1 VSQGKEVG
9 FVATTSAGNR
19 VRPRRTCLA
28 VPGSSLRFLE
38 KAQQLESDQVFLDL
52 EDSVAPIAK
61 EEARINVVRVLNEGT
76 WGDRLRVVRV
86 NDWTTQWTYED
97 VIALV
102 GQAGRSLDC
111 IMLPKIQ
118 HVSHVVALDLL
129 LTQLERANGLKV
141 GRIGIEAQIEDAE
154 GLQNVDAI
162 AASSPRIQCI
172 VFGPADFMANL
183 GMRSLSVGGDPVG
196 YQGDAF
202 HYIFM
207 RVLVAARANG
217 LQAIDGP
224 FGAVKDTAG
233 YRRVAERAAALGYD
247 GKWVLHPAQIPIGN
261 EVFSPTQAEYDQA
274 ENMVDAYDWHASA
287 AGGGVGAVMLGD
299 AFVDEATRKMAWVMA
314 QRGRGIGMNRT
325 DVWVPS
331 A

>member
-1 VSQGKEVG
+1 M
-9 FVATTSAGNR
+9 ATTAAGER
-19 VRPRRTCLA
+19 VRPRRSCLA
-28 VPGSSLRFLE
+28 VPGSSLRFIE

-61 EEARINVVRVLNEGT
+61 LEARHNVVRALNEGT

-86 NDWTTQWTYED
+86 NDWTTQWTFED
-97 VIALV
+97 VIAIV

-111 IMLPKIQ
+111 IMLPKVQ

-129 LTQLERANGLKV
+129 LTQLERANGLEV

-162 AASSPRIQCI
+162 AAASPRLQAM

-183 GMRSLSVGGDPVG
+183 GMRGLAVGADPTG
-196 YQGDAF
+196 YTADAF
-202 HYIFM
+202 HYILM

-224 FGAVKDTAG
+224 FGAVKDTEG
-233 YRRVAERAAALGYD
+233 YRRVAERAAGLGFD
-247 GKWVLHPAQIPIGN
+247 GKWALHPLQIPIAN

-287 AGGGVGAVMLGD
+287 EGGGIGAVMLGD
-299 AFVDEATRKMAWVMA
+299 AFIDEATRKMAWVMA
-314 QRGRGIGMNRT
+314 QRGRATGMTRT
-325 DVWVPS
+325 DIWKP
-331 A
+331 